1 MSEDQ
6 LRQLEDEV
14 ERLVEGGYKWTD
26 LYTQCVLGNVLL
38 AFELNQHYDSNF
50 CQHKARPTPT
60 GSFPLEEEELEDVG
74 SIPESRQE
82 NDLFKGYDYDDGDI
96 DGGDSD
102 FVYPKRSEDPLAE
115 FYSRRVYLPEDT
127 VSDQSG
133 AFDFVTVH
141 KYQKNRKRQSLIGQL
156 RQNLDS
162 SRSREEERGYEV
174 EARAK
179 DFLNSLTTRE
189 LDLLKAIVNDGY
201 DYEDGSEEVIAE
213 DQDQDE
219 TVDLEQRRGNVVDL
233 PHICCVA
240 VTEQS
245 DIPSLR

>member
-1 MSEDQ
+1 M
-6 LRQLEDEV
+6 

-50 CQHKARPTPT
+50 CQHKARPAPT
-60 GSFPLEEEELEDVG
+60 GSFPLEEEEQEDVG

-82 NDLFKGYDYDDGDI
+82 NDLFKGYDYDEGDD
-96 DGGDSD
+96 DGGNLD
-102 FVYPKRSEDPLAE
+102 FLNPKRSEDPLAE

-127 VSDQSG
+127 VTDQSG
-133 AFDFVTVH
+133 ALDFVTVH

-162 SRSREEERGYEV
+162 SRSREEEEEDEV
-174 EARAK
+174 ESRAK

-201 DYEDGSEEVIAE
+201 DYEDGSEEINAE
-213 DQDQDE
+213 DQGQDE
-219 TVDLEQRRGNVVDL
+219 VGEEEESNSDLQPNFDLEQKRGNVVDL
-233 PHICCVA
+233 HVPPNFSNSQLNIVG
-240 VTEQS
+240 
-245 DIPSLR
+245 L